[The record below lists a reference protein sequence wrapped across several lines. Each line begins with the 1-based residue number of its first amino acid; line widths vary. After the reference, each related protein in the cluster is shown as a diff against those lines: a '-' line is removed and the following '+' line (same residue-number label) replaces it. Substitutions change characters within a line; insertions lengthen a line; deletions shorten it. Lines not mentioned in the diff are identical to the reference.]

1 MSGQPK
7 NTGLRPNHPGGGSG
21 FSYWETKGWL
31 QDLDAV
37 VVGGGLVGMSAALR
51 LRERH
56 SDWRILI
63 VDRATVGGA
72 TTRNAGF
79 ACFGSPSEL
88 LEDWHQLGAEDAVA
102 LVHMRWEGLQALRQA
117 WGDEALG
124 YRECGAVEAFCDPAR
139 FEACREALPMLNEA
153 LKDTL
158 GQVPFHPNV
167 SGAEFGLNHLA
178 GVIASPL
185 EGAID
190 TSCLATVMRQQLH
203 HDHIGLLTGHE
214 VTNLKRGQGCWTVET
229 TEGDIQAPHVLVA
242 NNGWAS
248 ALLDLDVQT
257 APNTVLVSQPLPDL
271 HLPSTVHHDRGYVY
285 AREVDGRVLIG
296 GGRHWACP
304 SEAERVE
311 RLKAWAVE
319 HMAGVSN
326 FEVEFQWRGHLGVG
340 ASRGPLIKDLGD
352 GLFAGVRMGG
362 MGVAIGTRV
371 GRKLAD
377 LM

>member
-7 NTGLRPNHPGGGSG
+7 NKGLRPNHPEAPSG

-31 QDLDAV
+31 RDLDAV

-51 LRERH
+51 LRQRH
-56 SDWRILI
+56 PDWRMLI

-88 LEDWHQLGAEDAVA
+88 LEDWQQLGAEATVA
-102 LVHMRWEGLQALRQA
+102 LVKMRWDGLQALRQT
-117 WGDEALG
+117 WGDHALG
-124 YRECGAVEAFCDPAR
+124 YRDCGAVEAFSDPALLA
-139 FEACREALPMLNEA
+139 ACRDALPRLNEA
-153 LKDTL
+153 LCDTL
-158 GQVPFHPNV
+158 GTEPFTTDV
-167 SGAEFGLNHLA
+167 KAGDAGLTGLE

-190 TSCLATVMRQQLH
+190 TSCLATTLREQLH
-203 HDHIGLLTGHE
+203 RENIGLLTGHE
-214 VTNLKRGQGCWTVET
+214 VTNLTHGQGCWTVET
-229 TEGDIQAPHVLVA
+229 AEGHIQAPRVLVA

-257 APNTVLVSQPLPDL
+257 APNTVLVSQPQAALL
-271 HLPSTVHHDRGYVY
+271 LPSTVHHDRGYVY

-296 GGRHWACP
+296 GGRHWTCS

-319 HMAGVSN
+319 HIAGLSH
-326 FEVEFQWRGHLGVG
+326 FEVEFQWQGHLGVG
-340 ASRGPLIKDLGD
+340 ASRGPLIEDLGD
-352 GLFAGVRMGG
+352 GLYAGVRMGG
-362 MGVAIGTRV
+362 MGVAIGTLV

-377 LM
+377 LV